1 MDPKNTI
8 DSISEYL
15 SVNTDVFETGIVDI
29 HGFRVI
35 LDMLF
40 TKNIFSFNDT
50 YYIQQM
56 GIPMGC
62 KCGPSLA
69 NMDLYTLEYKYINR
83 NPQMIYFRF
92 IDDIFIASPSEL
104 DKKELCEQFPNL
116 TLNIVGNDTV
126 NFLDLNISFDSI
138 LSMLNF
144 SLYIKPTNTFSNL
157 LTDSNHPQQIFK
169 NIPLSLFIRIR
180 RICTNYWDYLYFSS
194 LLIIQLC
201 KRGYN
206 LNEIRKIAHQVCNNN
221 RRNLLP
227 YKIRPKKD
235 QK

>member
-1 MDPKNTI
+1 
-8 DSISEYL
+8 
-15 SVNTDVFETGIVDI
+15 
-29 HGFRVI
+29 
-35 LDMLF
+35 
-40 TKNIFSFNDT
+40 
-50 YYIQQM
+50 
-56 GIPMGC
+56 MGC

-69 NMDLYTLEYKYINR
+69 NMYLYTLEYKYINR
-83 NPQMIYFRF
+83 NPQMIYLRF

-104 DKKELCEQFPNL
+104 DKKELCGQFPNL

-126 NFLDLNISFDSI
+126 NFLDLNISYDSI
-138 LSMLNF
+138 LSLLNF
-144 SLYIKPTNTFSNL
+144 PLYIKPTNTFSYL

-206 LNEIRKIAHQVCNNN
+206 LNEIRKIAHQVGKNNQ
-221 RRNLLP
+221 RNLLP
-227 YKIRPKKD
+227 HKIRPKKD
-235 QK
+235 QESNVFFFCKYNSNIIELKRHLISAFKQKQIES